1 MAQKKYSHK
10 RMKQMMKEDEFASS
24 VDKGISWIKENRSL
38 VIIAAAVLIVVT
50 GVYVFTNS
58 FVDSKRDRSE
68 QALAKAIDIV
78 YYEPAPGET
87 SRYENKEAQ
96 LNAALTELD
105 HVMDSSPTASVAERA
120 QYYRSDIHMQMDK
133 ADLALEDLRQL
144 NESSTGV
151 FNVLVAIKYAGL
163 LEERGELQQAV
174 DVLSKLE
181 DMPLKDALL
190 LDFALLKKGEM
201 QLRLGETESA
211 RLAFTRIVEEFPESV
226 YATRA
231 QDELDKING

>member
-1 MAQKKYSHK
+1 
-10 RMKQMMKEDEFASS
+10 
-24 VDKGISWIKENRSL
+24 
-38 VIIAAAVLIVVT
+38 
-50 GVYVFTNS
+50 
-58 FVDSKRDRSE
+58 
-68 QALAKAIDIV
+68 
-78 YYEPAPGET
+78 
-87 SRYENKEAQ
+87 
-96 LNAALTELD
+96 
-105 HVMDSSPTASVAERA
+105 
-120 QYYRSDIHMQMDK
+120 
-133 ADLALEDLRQL
+133 
-144 NESSTGV
+144 
-151 FNVLVAIKYAGL
+151 
-163 LEERGELQQAV
+163 LQQAV

>member
-24 VDKGISWIKENRSL
+24 VDKGIHWIKENQTL
-38 VIIAAAVLIVVT
+38 VIIAATVLIAVT
-50 GVYVFTNS
+50 GAYVFTNS
-58 FVDSKRDRSE
+58 FVDNKRDRSE
-68 QALAKAIDIV
+68 QALAKAIEIV
-78 YYEPAPGET
+78 YFEPVAGEASPYET
-87 SRYENKEAQ
+87 KEAQ

-144 NESSTGV
+144 NETSSGV
-151 FNVLVAIKYAGL
+151 FKVIVAIKYAGL

-174 DVLSKLE
+174 DVLNKLD
-181 DMPLKDALL
+181 DMALTDALL
-190 LDFALLKKGEM
+190 LDYALLARGKM

-211 RLAFTRIVEEFPESV
+211 RLAFTRIVEEFPESA
-226 YATRA
+226 YATQA